1 MARLVDVDRRVS
13 LLDDVVRYLAEH
25 GLANV
30 SLRPLAD
37 SLGVSVNALVHHFGS
52 KDDLIVAALRRSER
66 VQQAIEDRWLERN
79 PGMSQ
84 ADLLRAWWRWITASS
99 HNLAIVRLGIEAAAL
114 DATVTG
120 LPRRVRGDQI
130 GLWRQ
135 QIETRLVREGV
146 PPEVATVEAS
156 LAKAMFTGLV
166 VDLMA
171 TGQKARLT
179 RALEVGLARLEQVI
193 WSSAGL
199 QDPQVPP
206 SARHR
211 GPLTPRPRANR
222 VAAVRPD
229 RYGGRVDAI
238 VLREP
243 EQVVAALEHPSL
255 APPRVDGPGRHARA
269 ARRDGA
275 LQPCRRS
282 TAQRRAAVAGAIE
295 QLDVARAATVAAERT
310 AALLGADRLDVLTS
324 IACRVPT
331 ETLAVLL
338 GVDDGV
344 DGSRRP
350 GPRRRGD
357 RARHRPGR
365 TRHARRRRR
374 HRPAPAA
381 ARRPRRSDG
390 CRWPRSST
398 RASMPRCG

>member
-99 HNLAIVRLGIEAAAL
+99 QNLAVVRLGIEAAAL

-135 QIETRLVREGV
+135 QIETRLAREGV
-146 PPEVATVEAS
+146 PPDVATVEAS

-179 RALEVGLARLEQVI
+179 RALEVGLARFEQVI

-199 QDPQVPP
+199 QDPQLPP

-211 GPLTPRPRANR
+211 
-222 VAAVRPD
+222 D
-229 RYGGRVDAI
+229 R
-238 VLREP
+238 
-243 EQVVAALEHPSL
+243 
-255 APPRVDGPGRHARA
+255 
-269 ARRDGA
+269 
-275 LQPCRRS
+275 
-282 TAQRRAAVAGAIE
+282 
-295 QLDVARAATVAAERT
+295 
-310 AALLGADRLDVLTS
+310 
-324 IACRVPT
+324 
-331 ETLAVLL
+331 
-338 GVDDGV
+338 
-344 DGSRRP
+344 
-350 GPRRRGD
+350 
-357 RARHRPGR
+357 
-365 TRHARRRRR
+365 
-374 HRPAPAA
+374 
-381 ARRPRRSDG
+381 
-390 CRWPRSST
+390 
-398 RASMPRCG
+398 

>member
-211 GPLTPRPRANR
+211 GR
-222 VAAVRPD
+222 
-229 RYGGRVDAI
+229 
-238 VLREP
+238 
-243 EQVVAALEHPSL
+243 
-255 APPRVDGPGRHARA
+255 
-269 ARRDGA
+269 
-275 LQPCRRS
+275 
-282 TAQRRAAVAGAIE
+282 
-295 QLDVARAATVAAERT
+295 
-310 AALLGADRLDVLTS
+310 
-324 IACRVPT
+324 
-331 ETLAVLL
+331 
-338 GVDDGV
+338 
-344 DGSRRP
+344 
-350 GPRRRGD
+350 
-357 RARHRPGR
+357 
-365 TRHARRRRR
+365 
-374 HRPAPAA
+374 
-381 ARRPRRSDG
+381 
-390 CRWPRSST
+390 
-398 RASMPRCG
+398 